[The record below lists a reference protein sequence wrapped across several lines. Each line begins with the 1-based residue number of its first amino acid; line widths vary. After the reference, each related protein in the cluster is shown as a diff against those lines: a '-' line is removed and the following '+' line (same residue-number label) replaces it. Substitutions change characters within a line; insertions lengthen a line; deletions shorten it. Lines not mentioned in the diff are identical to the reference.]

1 MYIYIYIYLYIY
13 IYIYKKGEIKSL
25 QREKRDCGTRFFPL
39 QAGVH
44 SGSHASLAALCI
56 SLEMLQPAS
65 HSEDAFF
72 WAELPA
78 RDFKAEERSPELE
91 GISIWDQ

>member
-1 MYIYIYIYLYIY
+1 MLAHILYIY
-13 IYIYKKGEIKSL
+13 IRKEKERVFKERSEIVV
-25 QREKRDCGTRFFPL
+25 THVFPL
-39 QAGVH
+39 QAGVP
-44 SGSHASLAALCI
+44 SGSHVSLAALCT

-91 GISIWDQ
+91 GIGIWDQ

>member
-1 MYIYIYIYLYIY
+1 MFL
-13 IYIYKKGEIKSL
+13 SS
-25 QREKRDCGTRFFPL
+25 
-39 QAGVH
+39 AGWCALWEPCVTGCLVH
-44 SGSHASLAALCI
+44 LSGNVAAS
-56 SLEMLQPAS
+56 
-65 HSEDAFF
+65 SEDAFF